1 MTKMSSLNLALTV
14 LVLMGLFICSTAIF
28 NCQSLNTTDS
38 SKCAVCS
45 PGFQR
50 TTSMQ
55 YCLK

>member
-1 MTKMSSLNLALTV
+1 MTKMSSLNLDLTV
-14 LVLMGLFICSTAIF
+14 LVLMSLFICSTAIF
-28 NCQSLNTTDS
+28 NCQSLNATDS

-45 PGFQR
+45 SGYQR

>member
-1 MTKMSSLNLALTV
+1 MIEMKTLNVVLTV
-14 LVLMGLFICSTAIF
+14 LTLMSLFICSTSIS

-45 PGFQR
+45 PGFQK